1 MKVNSQKID
10 IFIVYIVVT
19 SCGTTSRND
28 LLLTSVEQEEA
39 CIMRCYPRFVHL
51 FLTHWRLEREV
62 VAAVAADVLHAIQKV
77 QHEAEVF
84 SSHFAVFLLFP
95 WNWRMASPSIL
106 QSS

>member
-10 IFIVYIVVT
+10 VFIVYIVVT

-51 FLTHWRLEREV
+51 FLTH
-62 VAAVAADVLHAIQKV
+62 
-77 QHEAEVF
+77 
-84 SSHFAVFLLFP
+84 
-95 WNWRMASPSIL
+95 
-106 QSS
+106 